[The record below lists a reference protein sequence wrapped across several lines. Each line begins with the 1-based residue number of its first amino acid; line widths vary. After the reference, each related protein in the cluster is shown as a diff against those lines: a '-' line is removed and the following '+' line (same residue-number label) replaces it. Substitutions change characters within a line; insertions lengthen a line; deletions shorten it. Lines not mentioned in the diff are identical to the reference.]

1 MPPELEL
8 YSAMQ
13 TTRAVRRLRPDPI
26 PEDVLRRVLTA
37 ATWGPSG
44 GNRQPWRI
52 VVVRDEVAKQALQ
65 RLYSSAWQAY
75 AAAGRAQLGGLPE
88 RAANRSERAL
98 AAGDYLAAH
107 LHEVPAILVFCFDPG
122 GVFVT
127 DAKLGRMSVVGGA
140 SIYPAVQNALLA
152 CRAEGLGCV
161 LTTLLCA
168 YEQQIRPLLEIPE
181 PWGTA
186 AFVPIGYPVG
196 SGHGPVSRRPIE
208 HIAFADRWGQNL
220 YEPAT

>member
-1 MPPELEL
+1 MPEHDL
-8 YSAMQ
+8 YEVMQ

-26 PEDVLRRVLTA
+26 PEDALRRVLTA

-52 VVVRDEVAKQALQ
+52 IAVRDPATKGELEALYAKQ
-65 RLYSSAWQAY
+65 WGPY
-75 AAAGRAQLGGLPE
+75 AAQSRAKLQGLPE
-88 RAANRSERAL
+88 SIVTRSERAL
-98 AAGDYLAAH
+98 RAGDYLAAH
-107 LHEVPAILVFCFDPG
+107 WHEAPVILVFCFDPG
-122 GVFVT
+122 GLAIT
-127 DAKLGRMSVVGGA
+127 DAKLSRPSVVGGA

-168 YEQQIRPLLEIPE
+168 DEPKVRALLEIPE
-181 PWGTA
+181 PWATA

-196 SGHGPVSRRPIE
+196 RGHGPLSRRPVE
-208 HIAFADRWGQNL
+208 QAVYLDRWGSEL
-220 YEPAT
+220 PR